1 MVMVPDDLI
10 FSRVSWAS
18 TGPAA
23 ISVMA
28 RVRANASKRFIDDL
42 LVGEDLGQELPTAV
56 GLGSREERLGR
67 GLLHHLPLVH
77 EDDPVGNPAGEAHL
91 VGDTH
96 HTPAPA
102 PPRASYGQ

>member
-67 GLLHHLPLVH
+67 GLLPHLPLVH
-77 EDDPVGNPAGEAHL
+77 EDDPVGNPAGA
-91 VGDTH
+91 DPSARDNTH
-96 HTPAPA
+96 SHCPA
-102 PPRASYGQ
+102 RA